1 MSRQRG
7 RREPPKPERQAYVE
21 SLKKSRKERAR
32 ERAEVSGKPR
42 VASIITPRRR
52 WAAVAF
58 ATFFIVFAFA
68 SLLNAIIEAD
78 AGNDAGARLAM
89 IFAAVLSLFSIGVLA
104 VVSRVNRPMRVILL
118 GGPAAIAIFMVLG
131 AVLRE
136 PATPLV
142 AAYGA
147 VGIFALRP
155 APGGST
161 RTRSMYVIIA
171 TAFVG
176 LGYMVAPAVAATV
189 APLIPYFLLH
199 VADVVSNKRSGL
211 PLAETIEARGEPAG
225 ESEDW
230 AEELEEE

>member
-7 RREPPKPERQAYVE
+7 RREPPKPEKEAYVE
-21 SLKKSRKERAR
+21 SLKKSRRERAR
-32 ERAEVSGKPR
+32 ERAEASGRPG

-68 SLLNAIIEAD
+68 SLLNAIIESD

-89 IFAAVLSLFSIGVLA
+89 IFAAMLSLFSIGVLA
-104 VVSRVNRPMRVILL
+104 IVSRVDRPMRAIFL

-161 RTRSMYVIIA
+161 RTRSLYVITA
-171 TAFVG
+171 TAVVG
-176 LGYMVAPAVAATV
+176 FGYIVAPAVAATV

-199 VADVVSNKRSGL
+199 FADVVSNRRSGVEMM
-211 PLAETIEARGEPAG
+211 ETIKAREEPEGEPD
-225 ESEDW
+225 DW
-230 AEELEEE
+230 AEEG